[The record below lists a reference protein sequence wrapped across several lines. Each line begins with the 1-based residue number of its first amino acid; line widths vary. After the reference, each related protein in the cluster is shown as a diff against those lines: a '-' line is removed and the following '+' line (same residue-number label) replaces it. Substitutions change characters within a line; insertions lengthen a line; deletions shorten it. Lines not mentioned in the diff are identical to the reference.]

1 MIKNENYVVIQG
13 WMRNE
18 LQLKGNDLIVYAIIY
33 NFSQDGESKFDGS
46 LQYLADWCG
55 ATKQGIQKNLKKL
68 LEAGL
73 IKKETKK
80 SSRGNLVS
88 YYTTKFHTYTTKF
101 HGGIQLSCPNN
112 IQDNKEDNK
121 KDISII
127 NNTNNKKS
135 LVKKSKKSL
144 YEKMQDEIYLFTKN
158 IKLQNALRQFL
169 DLQLEIYREQGKTYY
184 SNIFK
189 SKLNKL
195 KSDFDEEDWLKT
207 VQYATEKGWQNF
219 YPIKDYDKTSKRRT
233 RKCDE
238 GLSCEQYTDEEWE
251 ENKKWQKE
259 QIAKGEQITF

>member
-1 MIKNENYVVIQG
+1 MDEQRQFLGVWIPAELWLDGELSILEKVIYTEIESLDNENHCVASNQYFAEFCKVSESAVSRSIKHLK
-13 WMRNE
+13 E
-18 LQLKGNDLIVYAIIY
+18 LGMIEEVGFNGRI
-33 NFSQDGESKFDGS
+33 
-46 LQYLADWCG
+46 
-55 ATKQGIQKNLKKL
+55 
-68 LEAGL
+68 
-73 IKKETKK
+73 
-80 SSRGNLVS
+80 R
-88 YYTTKFHTYTTKF
+88 
-101 HGGIQLSCPNN
+101 QLSIGKKPKHPRQKAKAPSAKSRSINITNN
-112 IQDNKEDNK
+112 ITNK

-219 YPIKDYDKTSKRRT
+219 YPIKDYDKTNKRRT

-251 ENKKWQKE
+251 ENEKWQKE